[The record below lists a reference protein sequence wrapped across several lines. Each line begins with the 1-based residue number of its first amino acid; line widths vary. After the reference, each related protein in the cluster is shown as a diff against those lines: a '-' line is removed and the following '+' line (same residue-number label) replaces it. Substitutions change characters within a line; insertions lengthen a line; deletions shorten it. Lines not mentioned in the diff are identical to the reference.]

1 MSKLAALRTPCWRC
15 ALPWLALVA
24 LCWALWQWQQ
34 GVQAGQLQVAFA
46 RAANLPPQALAEV
59 AQGAVPQG
67 QRVWLAV
74 RDSAASV
81 RIANAWLQGRE
92 GVRQW
97 QAVQLADGSWVVI
110 DRGWLARPAGVLL
123 LPLPTGRLLGR
134 WVPRPPTPA
143 APPARL
149 GLSGEVDGLDWPALA
164 AQLPGPLRQ
173 GLVVMDPALRP
184 HTSWPVTAAA
194 NPAWHYRQAALAL
207 LLALLLLLLSRLLPR
222 RFA

>member
-1 MSKLAALRTPCWRC
+1 MSLLSALRTPCWRC
-15 ALPWLALVA
+15 VLRCLALLA
-24 LCWALWQWQQ
+24 LACALWQWQQ
-34 GVQAGQLQVAFA
+34 GGQAVQLQEAFA

-59 AQGAVPQG
+59 AQDAVPQG

-81 RIANAWLQGRE
+81 RIANARLQGRE

-134 WVPRPPTPA
+134 WVPRPPDLV

-164 AQLPGPLRQ
+164 RQLPGPLRQ
-173 GLVVMDPALRP
+173 GLVVLDPALRP
-184 HTSWPVTAAA
+184 HISWPVSAATD
-194 NPAWHYRQAALAL
+194 PARHYRQARMAL
-207 LLALLLLLLSRLLPR
+207 LLGLLLLLCSRLLPR
-222 RFA
+222 RPA

>member
-1 MSKLAALRTPCWRC
+1 MLRG
-15 ALPWLALVA
+15 LALLA
-24 LCWALWQWQQ
+24 FGWALWQWQQ
-34 GVQAGQLQVAFA
+34 GVQAGQLQLAFA

-59 AQGAVPQG
+59 AQDAVPQG

-134 WVPRPPTPA
+134 WVPRPPEMV
-143 APPARL
+143 APSARL
-149 GLSGEVDGLDWPALA
+149 GLSGEVDGLDWQALA
-164 AQLPGPLRQ
+164 RQLPGPLRQ
-173 GLVVMDPALRP
+173 GLVVLDPALRP
-184 HTSWPVTAAA
+184 HTSWPVG
-194 NPAWHYRQAALAL
+194 PADDPARHYRQALMAL
-207 LLALLLLLLSRLLPR
+207 LLGLLLLFCARLLPR
-222 RFA
+222 RLA

>member
-1 MSKLAALRTPCWRC
+1 
-15 ALPWLALVA
+15 LALLA
-24 LCWALWQWQQ
+24 FGWALWQWQQ
-34 GVQAGQLQVAFA
+34 GVQAGQLQLAFA

-59 AQGAVPQG
+59 AQDAVPQG

-134 WVPRPPTPA
+134 WVPRPPEMV
-143 APPARL
+143 APSARL
-149 GLSGEVDGLDWPALA
+149 GLSGEVDGLDWQALA
-164 AQLPGPLRQ
+164 RQLPGPLRQ
-173 GLVVMDPALRP
+173 GLVVLDPALRP
-184 HTSWPVTAAA
+184 HTSWPVGPTDD
-194 NPAWHYRQAALAL
+194 PARHYRQALMAL
-207 LLALLLLLLSRLLPR
+207 LLGLLLLFCARLLPR
-222 RFA
+222 RLA

>member
-1 MSKLAALRTPCWRC
+1 MSLLTALRTPCWRC
-15 ALPWLALVA
+15 VLRCLALLA
-24 LCWALWQWQQ
+24 LGWALWQWQQ
-34 GVQAGQLQVAFA
+34 GVQAVQLQEAFA

-59 AQGAVPQG
+59 ARDAVPQG

-81 RIANAWLQGRE
+81 SIANARLQGRE

-134 WVPRPPTPA
+134 WVPRPPEKV

-149 GLSGEVDGLDWPALA
+149 GLSGEVDGLDWQALA
-164 AQLPGPLRQ
+164 RQLPGPLRQ
-173 GLVVMDPALRP
+173 GLVVLDPALRP
-184 HTSWPVTAAA
+184 HTSWPVSAAA
-194 NPAWHYRQAALAL
+194 DPARHYRQAGMALML
-207 LLALLLLLLSRLLPR
+207 GLLLLSFSRLLPR
-222 RFA
+222 RLA

>member
-1 MSKLAALRTPCWRC
+1 MSLLSALRTPCWRC
-15 ALPWLALVA
+15 VLRCLALLA
-24 LCWALWQWQQ
+24 LACALWQWQQ
-34 GVQAGQLQVAFA
+34 GGQAVQLQEAFA

-59 AQGAVPQG
+59 AQDAVPQG

-81 RIANAWLQGRE
+81 RIANARLQGRE

-134 WVPRPPTPA
+134 WVPRPPDLV

-164 AQLPGPLRQ
+164 RQLPGPLRQ
-173 GLVVMDPALRP
+173 GLVVLDPALRP
-184 HTSWPVTAAA
+184 HISWPVSAAA
-194 NPAWHYRQAALAL
+194 DPARHYRQARMAL
-207 LLALLLLLLSRLLPR
+207 LLGLLLLLCSRLLPR
-222 RFA
+222 RPA

>member
-1 MSKLAALRTPCWRC
+1 MSLLTALRPPCWRC
-15 ALPWLALVA
+15 VLRCLALLA
-24 LCWALWQWQQ
+24 LGWALWQWQQ
-34 GVQAGQLQVAFA
+34 GVQAVQLQEAFA

-59 AQGAVPQG
+59 ARDAVPQG

-81 RIANAWLQGRE
+81 SIANARLQGRE

-134 WVPRPPTPA
+134 WVPRPPEKV

-149 GLSGEVDGLDWPALA
+149 GLSGEVDSLDWQALA
-164 AQLPGPLRQ
+164 RQLPGPLRQ
-173 GLVVMDPALRP
+173 GLVVLDPALRP
-184 HTSWPVTAAA
+184 HTSWPVSAAA
-194 NPAWHYRQAALAL
+194 DPARHYRQAGMALML
-207 LLALLLLLLSRLLPR
+207 GLLLLSFSRLLPR
-222 RFA
+222 RLA